1 MKYLKYLGVL
11 LTSILVAQSDTN
23 PTAGLKN
30 LASPNSP
37 AFVLMDIA
45 PSNIIVPDNI
55 QAFSIQTISAF
66 SGNSKD
72 GLGNN
77 NYAVEFQPYWY
88 VKREKMN
95 FFKYNNL
102 ISDKPEGENVSINDY
117 TRYNVFG
124 DAWKKASVSLALMDG
139 TFNVFQV
146 PQSYVSVGAR
156 TRLLS
161 VKTRNQIDE
170 IKSQY
175 TSYEQFM
182 SSPEVIAIFAN
193 PSLSLSEIN
202 TAITSLEG
210 YQAIVQNFEQSL
222 RRKPFFAL
230 DVAVAYSHFMGD
242 KSQDMDDAFGRLG
255 FWATGDLAFY
265 TPTIGKQS
273 HVHVYGVFRYLRDGL
288 NIDPDSG
295 DLRIENATDY
305 GAKIALELDK
315 LSFGYE
321 YITRDSENNNEERSI
336 GSIRYKISEA
346 FTINGGFGNNFRS
359 AGSTVALFGI
369 QWGLDFDSS
378 VVLDPNK

>member
-139 TFNVFQV
+139 TFNVFEV

-242 KSQDMDDAFGRLG
+242 KSQDMNDAFGRLG

-288 NIDPDSG
+288 NLDPDPG

-346 FTINGGFGNNFRS
+346 FTINGGFGKNFRS
-359 AGSTVALFGI
+359 EGSTVALFGI

>member
-102 ISDKPEGENVSINDY
+102 ISDKPERENVSINDY

-222 RRKPFFAL
+222 QRKPFFAL

-288 NIDPDSG
+288 NLDPDSG

-321 YITRDSENNNEERSI
+321 YITRESENNNEERSI

-346 FTINGGFGNNFRS
+346 FTINGGFGKNFRS
-359 AGSTVALFGI
+359 EGSTVALFGI

>member
-139 TFNVFQV
+139 TFNVFEV

-288 NIDPDSG
+288 NLDPDSG

-321 YITRDSENNNEERSI
+321 YITRDSENNNEERSM

-346 FTINGGFGNNFRS
+346 FTINGGFGKNFRS
-359 AGSTVALFGI
+359 EGSTIALFGI

>member
-1 MKYLKYLGVL
+1 MYYLKFLSL
-11 LTSILVAQSDTN
+11 LVTSILVAQSDTS
-23 PTAGLKN
+23 PTVGLKN
-30 LASPNSP
+30 LAPPNSP

-55 QAFSIQTISAF
+55 QAFSIQTINAF
-66 SGNSKD
+66 SGNGKD

-102 ISDKPEGENVSINDY
+102 KTDKPEGEHISANDY
-117 TRYNVFG
+117 TRYNIFG
-124 DAWKKASVSLALMDG
+124 DAWKKASVSLALMNGIFD
-139 TFNVFQV
+139 VFEV

-161 VKTRNQIDE
+161 VKSKNQLAD

-210 YQAIVQNFEQSL
+210 YQTIVQNFEQSL
-222 RRKPFFAL
+222 QRKPFFAL

-255 FWATGDLAFY
+255 VWATGDLAFY

-288 NIDPDSG
+288 NLDPDSG

-321 YITRDSENNNEERSI
+321 YITRDSENNNEERSM

-346 FTINGGFGNNFRS
+346 FTISGGFGKNFRS
-359 AGSTVALFGI
+359 EGTTVALFGI